1 VYYSELSRRMW
12 CACACALVVGLVV
25 GLLLVV
31 LVMMPLLMMVVM
43 LRLMR
48 EPAPLEWNVGPVLR
62 LLRR

>member
-1 VYYSELSRRMW
+1 
-12 CACACALVVGLVV
+12 
-25 GLLLVV
+25 
-31 LVMMPLLMMVVM
+31 MMPLLMMVVM